1 MPTVDIEQAQTFAAF
16 EGKVQGYTVK
26 GVSLLQKGPAL
37 GHGMWVDNVML
48 EQAKKSAQGK
58 GKIKAKMNHWSGL
71 EDTVGYYEN
80 FRIRAGKLVADL
92 NLFESSRSTL
102 QLLEMIESIPE
113 SFGVSIMFAS
123 DEAEYDAEE
132 DKYFARVRELYS
144 ADFVD
149 TPAANRDGVFEA
161 EIDKANEDNMPT
173 EKSAPQAPAFDAQAA
188 IAALTAQVA
197 ELKTAL
203 ETKPQP
209 VEAPV
214 DAPVLLEEKADE
226 LANIRAELAAAVTAI
241 KAFAAAPP
249 ASKETAPPQEQADDS
264 NPLEITRDQFE
275 KIPVPERSAFFAK
288 GGKLKA

>member
-161 EIDKANEDNMPT
+161 EIDKANEDMPK
-173 EKSAPQAPAFDAQAA
+173 EESAPQAPAFDAQAA

>member
-1 MPTVDIEQAQTFAAF
+1 MPTVDNDKAQTFAAF
-16 EGKVQGYTVK
+16 EGKVQGNTVK

-48 EQAKKSAQGK
+48 EQAKRSALGK
-58 GKIKAKMNHWSGL
+58 GKLKAKMNHWSGL

-92 NLFESSRSTL
+92 NLFESSQSTP
-102 QLLEMIESIPE
+102 QLLEMIEAIPG

-123 DEAEYDAEE
+123 DEPEYSKEE

-161 EIDKANEDNMPT
+161 EIDKANEDMPK
-173 EKSAPQAPAFDAQAA
+173 EESAPQAPAFDAQAA
-188 IAALTAQVA
+188 IAALSAQVA

-264 NPLEITRDQFE
+264 NPLEITRAQFE